1 MNRVFGTIEEII
13 SPVYEVGGSLR
24 DELLGIEPLD
34 YDFAT
39 PHRPEYIEEQVRKA
53 GKRPF
58 LTGKRFGTIGLRL
71 EGRLVEITTF
81 RTEQYR
87 EGSRS
92 PDVAFVEGITDDL
105 ARRDFTINAMARRG
119 DRIIDPFGGQ
129 NDLRNRVV
137 RAVGNATT
145 RFREDPL
152 RMLRA
157 IRFAA
162 QLGFHIDP
170 KTVRA
175 MKQSAHRI
183 LQVSKERWM
192 IEMDRLLMGGFLE
205 EGLRFFMDTGLCR
218 FMIPE
223 LSLQKDYEQNSRYH
237 SHSLWDHT
245 IRVVQ
250 SSQPDIHLRW
260 AALLHDIGKPF
271 VRVEKKDPDRG
282 TYAFHE
288 LLGHDMVVRLGTHLR
303 WSKDRISAVSCL
315 VREHRMPESPLRAAD
330 DDAKT

>member
-1 MNRVFGTIEEII
+1 MNRVFDAIEDII

-71 EGRLVEITTF
+71 GGRLVEITTF
-81 RTEQYR
+81 RTERYR

-92 PDVAFVEGITDDL
+92 PDVSFVDGITDDL

-119 DRIIDPFGGQ
+119 DRVIDPFGGKE
-129 NDLRNRVV
+129 DLQKRVI
-137 RAVGNATT
+137 RAVGNAVT

-162 QLGFHIDP
+162 QLGFSIDP

-175 MKQSAHRI
+175 IEQSAHRI
-183 LQVSKERWM
+183 LQISKERWM
-192 IEMDRLLMGGFLE
+192 TELDRLLAGHRLE
-205 EGLRFFMDTGLCR
+205 EGLRLFMDTGLCR

-223 LSLQKDYEQNSRYH
+223 LSLQKDYEQNSLYH
-237 SHSLWDHT
+237 AHNLWDHT
-245 IRVVQ
+245 ILVVQ
-250 SSQPDIHLRW
+250 SSQPDINLRW
-260 AALLHDIGKPF
+260 AALLHDIAKPF
-271 VRVEKKDPDRG
+271 VRVEKRDPDRG
-282 TYAFHE
+282 TYRFHDI
-288 LLGHDMVVRLGTHLR
+288 LGHDMVVRLGTHLR
-303 WSKDRISAVSCL
+303 WSKDRISTVSGL
-315 VREHRMPESPLRAAD
+315 VREHRMPGSPLKSAD
-330 DDAKT
+330 DAAKK